1 MGVSSRR
8 RMKSIFITFV
18 AIAAVY
24 AKSSEAGDNDGGI
37 YFDEGEVALACTAG
51 TAMGVKLADAMN
63 NCIEVDGTETVEVTN
78 RKKKTCRGRK
88 CKNKFSKKCLAVDE
102 IKKMIGKKMEVDL
115 CIMKKLGWVD
125 AEGKAVEEV
134 MKADLMELPTEVSAP
149 LAKDKLS
156 TCAEEMFSKKN
167 EKSKKCSEEEKA
179 ELKQLGTKVSG
190 FKCFQKEFGNSCK
203 NLVRDQIYNFYKQKM
218 EGATTAA

>member
-1 MGVSSRR
+1 
-8 RMKSIFITFV
+8 MKSIFITFV
-18 AIAAVY
+18 AVAAVF

-51 TAMGVKLADAMN
+51 TAMGEKLADAMN

-88 CKNKFSKKCLAVDE
+88 CKNKFPKKCSKKY
-102 IKKMIGKKMEVDL
+102 
-115 CIMKKLGWVD
+115 
-125 AEGKAVEEV
+125 
-134 MKADLMELPTEVSAP
+134 
-149 LAKDKLS
+149 
-156 TCAEEMFSKKN
+156 
-167 EKSKKCSEEEKA
+167 SEEEKA
-179 ELKQLGTKVSG
+179 ELKQLGMKVSG

-218 EGATTAA
+218 EGATTTA

>member
-1 MGVSSRR
+1 MGSSRR

-18 AIAAVY
+18 AVAAVF

-63 NCIEVDGTETVEVTN
+63 NCIEVDGTETIEVTN
-78 RKKKTCRGRK
+78 RKKKT
-88 CKNKFSKKCLAVDE
+88 
-102 IKKMIGKKMEVDL
+102 GKKMEVDL

-149 LAKDKLS
+149 LAKDKLT
-156 TCAEEMFSKKN
+156 TCAQEMFAKKN
-167 EKSKKCSEEEKA
+167 EKYKKCSKKYSEEEKA
-179 ELKQLGTKVSG
+179 ELKQLGMKVSS

-218 EGATTAA
+218 EETTTTA

>member
-1 MGVSSRR
+1 
-8 RMKSIFITFV
+8 MKSIFITFV
-18 AIAAVY
+18 AVAGVY
-24 AKSSEAGDNDGGI
+24 AKSSEAGDNDRGI

-134 MKADLMELPTEVSAP
+134 MKADLVELPTEVSAP
-149 LAKDKLS
+149 LAK
-156 TCAEEMFSKKN
+156 KN
-167 EKSKKCSEEEKA
+167 EKYKKCSKKYSEEEKA
-179 ELKQLGTKVSG
+179 ELKQLGMKVSG
-190 FKCFQKEFGNSCK
+190 FKCFQKEFGNTCK

-218 EGATTAA
+218 DGTTTTA